1 LLRKCDDI
9 FISGYAQN
17 SVDALAFDTLIP
29 RPIVQRY
36 VSLLLEHRRIILCG
50 PSGTGKTHLAGRLAE
65 YVTLRGGKEPG
76 NGAVA
81 TFNVDHKSSKEL
93 RQYLSSIADQCD
105 GPGAADLPEVII
117 LDNLHHVGSLA
128 EVFNGFLS
136 VKYQSW

>member
-1 LLRKCDDI
+1 M
-9 FISGYAQN
+9 
-17 SVDALAFDTLIP
+17 DALAFETLIP